1 MSNINMY
8 ITDSYFNGF
17 LFFTADIA
25 HAAFSKMSSF
35 FIVMTSNR
43 DDFNGT
49 IYRHY
54 DRPFR
59 LSGEWEVALKHLKFQ
74 EHPWPVLVFCD
85 LVEYTHVDN
94 TVMHFLDYYDTQLSR
109 NSRPQY
115 VKVIRKLFSSINVNI
130 RNHKD
135 NDDLTGTSDVT

>member
-1 MSNINMY
+1 
-8 ITDSYFNGF
+8 
-17 LFFTADIA
+17 
-25 HAAFSKMSSF
+25 MSSF
-35 FIVMTSNR
+35 FIVMTANR

-59 LSGEWEVALKHLKFQ
+59 LSGEWEVALTHLKFQ

-115 VKVIRKLFSSINVNI
+115 VRVSKKRFSSINVNI
-130 RNHKD
+130 RKHKD
-135 NDDLTGTSDVT
+135 NDDLTSTSDITCVLHFRKI